1 MFMFKSISI
10 FPQFNVQYFQSSREQ
25 RFFFLAWST
34 MWTQHSELI
43 SELVGSDWKLKRL
56 EELKNPKSGEFWQNS
71 AANQDRRAGK
81 WGLGLG
87 DVRQCDDLLG
97 QLLSDYT
104 DKGGGGCGLDE
115 L

>member
-1 MFMFKSISI
+1 MLSET
-10 FPQFNVQYFQSSREQ
+10 FQG
-25 RFFFLAWST
+25 FFLEQFGPCLVNNV

-56 EELKNPKSGEFWQNS
+56 EELKKPKSGEFWQNS

-104 DKGGGGCGLDE
+104 DKGGGGFGLDE

>member
-1 MFMFKSISI
+1 MQWLEFGKS
-10 FPQFNVQYFQSSREQ
+10 QWAKETKVD
-25 RFFFLAWST
+25 WSG
-34 MWTQHSELI
+34 
-43 SELVGSDWKLKRL
+43 LV
-56 EELKNPKSGEFWQNS
+56 WQNS

-104 DKGGGGCGLDE
+104 DKGGGGFGLDE
-115 L
+115 LW